1 MKFYYTSFM
10 KTAISVPDDIFK
22 ELEEFSKEHEY
33 SRSEVFA
40 MAVREFLEK
49 RKSKELLNALNEAYS
64 EPESPEEIAVR
75 EKSKRHFAKKI
86 LKEQR

>member
-1 MKFYYTSFM
+1 M

-22 ELEEFSKEHEY
+22 ELEEFSKEHDY

-40 MAVREFLEK
+40 MAAKEFLEK

-64 EPESPEEIAVR
+64 EPESPEEITVR
-75 EKSKRHFAKKI
+75 EKGKRYFAKKT
-86 LKEQR
+86 LKDKGER

>member
-1 MKFYYTSFM
+1 M
-10 KTAISVPDDIFK
+10 KTAISVPNHIFK
-22 ELEEFSKEHEY
+22 ELEKFSKEHQY

-40 MAVREFLEK
+40 MAVKEFLEK

-64 EPESPEEIAVR
+64 EPELPEEITLR
-75 EKSKRHFAKKI
+75 EKGKRYFAKKI